1 MEQIDITFKPKKSY
15 RDDIKK
21 AISILR
27 EERCSEVYVF
37 GSIATDKATE
47 TSDIDI
53 GIRGYPRERFFRIYG
68 RLISE
73 LDHEVDLVDFDQ
85 QSELFTVLQR
95 IGEIRRI
102 A

>member
-1 MEQIDITFKPKKSY
+1 MEPIDITFKPKKSY

-21 AISILR
+21 ALAILR
-27 EERCSEVYVF
+27 EEKCSELYVF
-37 GSIATDKATE
+37 GSITNDKATE
-47 TSDIDI
+47 ISDIDI

-73 LDHEVDLVDFDQ
+73 LNHEVDLVDFDQ

-95 IGEIRRI
+95 IGEIHRLY
-102 A
+102 